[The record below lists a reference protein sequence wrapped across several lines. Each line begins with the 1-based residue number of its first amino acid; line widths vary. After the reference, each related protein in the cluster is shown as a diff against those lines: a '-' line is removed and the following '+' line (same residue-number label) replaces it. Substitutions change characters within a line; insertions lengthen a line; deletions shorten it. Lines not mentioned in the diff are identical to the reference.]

1 MFFTESLFMKS
12 KLELQQLSLNLV
24 AKHYNPA
31 RITPDF
37 LIASGIIPQDWEL
50 ASKPMVAQNKVQFR
64 FKNSLNIV
72 AQPGRITFNEV
83 INPDGLDKMEVAK
96 VARRYVESL
105 PAANYQLLQISP
117 VSIYNLGEESDAV
130 RQLIIDALLAPSP
143 WHSFGSTPVKAEI
156 NLLYQLKHCK
166 LNLKVDEVRLQKGED
181 TTIAAL
187 LFAGD
192 FDYSLVNMNKETKL
206 ENLCQVIDN
215 WQQDVSLFQD
225 KISKNVI
232 KTAQAAV
239 SEQPEILNQLEA
251 EKVLH

>member
-1 MFFTESLFMKS
+1 MKS

-50 ASKPMVAQNKVQFR
+50 ASKTVIAQNKVQFR

-72 AQPGRITFNEV
+72 AQPGKITFNEIV
-83 INPDGLDKMEVAK
+83 NPNGLNKMEIAK

-117 VSIYNLGEESDAV
+117 VSIYNLGEEADAV
-130 RQLIIDALLAPSP
+130 AKLIINALLAPSP
-143 WHSFGSTPVKAEI
+143 WHSFGSTPVKAAI
-156 NLLYQLKHCK
+156 NLLYKLERCH
-166 LNLKVDEVRLQKGED
+166 LNLKVDEVRLQNKEA
-181 TTIAAL
+181 TVPAL

-192 FDYSLVNMNKETKL
+192 FNYLLAEKEGQSNSASMCET
-206 ENLCQVIDN
+206 IDN
-215 WQQDVSLFQD
+215 WQQDVSLFQE
-225 KISKNVI
+225 KISQNII
-232 KTAQAAV
+232 KTAQAAL
-239 SEQPEILNQLEA
+239 SEQPNLSSQLEP
-251 EKVLH
+251 EKVTH